1 MNDITK
7 LCQTYKEIA
16 DEAIA
21 LADEY
26 AGHDSETVKYLKKQF
41 IKAEKI
47 EEKLNKQKWGEK
59 K

>member
-47 EEKLNKQKWGEK
+47 EEKLNK
-59 K
+59 